1 MWANKRLW
9 MDTISDLYFTNNFMA
24 NDYDFV
30 VNLAYKLDFKIIVRK
45 GSERVKTTKYK
56 EFDISI
62 EKYGF
67 SDGFVVWNYY
77 ICTISNNNDRYY
89 MVFLDDGLTENE
101 ALKQCTRRLD
111 YKNKCKVKF
120 TVKNI
125 YEFIKEYEDEINRL
139 KEDFDVE
146 IREV

>member
-1 MWANKRLW
+1 